1 MKNIIIYTEIDVDKV
16 GGTKSSNDLL
26 KIFKKMNL
34 EIKKFPLI
42 NYKNPIIRLTKK
54 LLSIL
59 RLIIYLSFKDN
70 NLYIFIYPFLG
81 ENQKILKK
89 IIYKLLNK
97 GNNRTCAFVMD
108 LNCARFKGLNNIDKD
123 IESLN
128 LFNYIIAHN
137 DRMKKFLIENGIK
150 QDKIF
155 VFEMFDNIVDDDM
168 KLERKFSRKIVFAGN
183 LGKSNF
189 LNKLCED
196 KKILYS
202 LNLYGIGLKRKLLPS
217 FMNYKGAFSTERIV
231 YMLDGSFG
239 LIWDGDSVD
248 TCTGFLG
255 EYTKINNPGKFPL
268 YIAAGLP
275 VIVWKGAAV
284 AETVKKYKIGIIID
298 SLMNIDKALDTITE
312 DEYKEMCNNVLYLRK
327 KVITG
332 YHYEKVIKEV
342 INNNK
347 LNYKENI

>member
-1 MKNIIIYTEIDVDKV
+1 MKNIIIYTEIDVDEV

-59 RLIIYLSFKDN
+59 RLIIYLSFQDN

-89 IIYKLLNK
+89 IVYKLLNK

-108 LNCARFKGLNNIDKD
+108 LNCARFKGINNINKD
-123 IESLN
+123 IESLK

-137 DRMKKFLIENGIK
+137 DRMKKILIENGIK

-155 VFEMFDNIVDDDM
+155 IFDMFDNIVENNVIL
-168 KLERKFSRKIVFAGN
+168 KRKFSREIVFAGN

-196 KKILYS
+196 EKISYS
-202 LNLYGIGLKRKLLPS
+202 LNLYGIGLKRKLLPN
-217 FMNYKGAFSTERIV
+217 FINYKGAFSTEKIV
-231 YMLDGSFG
+231 HVLDGSFG
-239 LIWDGDSVD
+239 LIWDGDSIE
-248 TCTGFLG
+248 TCDGFLG

-275 VIVWKGAAV
+275 VIVWKKAAV
-284 AETVKKYKIGIIID
+284 AEIVKKYKIGITID
-298 SLMNIDKALDTITE
+298 SLMNIDKALDMITE
-312 DEYKEMCNNVLYLRK
+312 EKYKEMYNNVLCLRK
-327 KVITG
+327 KIITG

-342 INNNK
+342 INYNM
-347 LNYKENI
+347 LRSEENG